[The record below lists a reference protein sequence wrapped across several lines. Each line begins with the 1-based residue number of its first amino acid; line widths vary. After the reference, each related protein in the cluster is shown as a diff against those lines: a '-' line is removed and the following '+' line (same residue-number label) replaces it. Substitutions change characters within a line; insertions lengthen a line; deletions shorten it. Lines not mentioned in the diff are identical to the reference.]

1 MSRLIVDVRE
11 PNEYDQS
18 HVEGAINL
26 PLAKLIDDIAELKD
40 VPKDTQL
47 ILYCRSGN
55 RSAMAMQM
63 LQTKGFTR
71 VVNGINQ
78 DQVIA
83 KYIPR

>member
-1 MSRLIVDVRE
+1 
-11 PNEYDQS
+11 
-18 HVEGAINL
+18 
-26 PLAKLIDDIAELKD
+26 
-40 VPKDTQL
+40 
-47 ILYCRSGN
+47 LYCRSGN